1 MNSPT
6 ITRVKNFTKSAL
18 AAALIFFS
26 STGANAEWKIDL
38 SRRQKAVRE
47 EDMKRSPASVSAESV
62 VVSEEKGF
70 IENLFTSGEPEQE
83 IVILNTEKG
92 FVPSTVR
99 VRKGGKYLVH
109 VVNVNEK
116 EKNVSF
122 VLDAFSEHHA
132 TYYGK
137 VQSFRIEPKREG
149 IYSFQSPETSLEG
162 RMIVINPQ
170 GSGAP
175 ELRMP
180 ASAEVK

>member
-1 MNSPT
+1 MSLQT
-6 ITRVKNFTKSAL
+6 ITRVKSFTKSILVAGLVVCFASTAL
-18 AAALIFFS
+18 AQ
-26 STGANAEWKIDL
+26 WKIDL
-38 SRRQKAVRE
+38 SRRQKAVRD
-47 EDMKRSPASVSAESV
+47 EDMKRSPASVSAEGV
-62 VVSEEKGF
+62 PHEEKGF

-92 FVPSTVR
+92 FVPSSVR
-99 VRKGGKYLVH
+99 IRKGGKYLVH

-170 GSGAP
+170 GSSVP